1 MAGPLRGGHA
11 SESGGGAGESEMI
24 VLAIDPGPVQ
34 SGYALYDGKRVL
46 RSGVLPNVDLL
57 LIVAD
62 DNSDALAIEK
72 IVSYGNIVNNDTFD
86 TCEWIGRFQQA
97 WACPDE
103 VVKVKRL
110 QVKQALGLKG
120 SAKDKDVNAA
130 LLSAI
135 GPRGR
140 RRSLVRPSAWQGTHG
155 RRWAWRMRRTGS

>member
-1 MAGPLRGGHA
+1 MSDAV
-11 SESGGGAGESEMI
+11 

-34 SGYALYDGKRVL
+34 SGVVRFDGERVL
-46 RSGVLPNVDLL
+46 FAGVIDNEDVLK
-57 LIVAD
+57 IIAD
-62 DNSDALAIEK
+62 DNSDVLAIEK
-72 IVSYGNIVNNDTFD
+72 IVSYGNVVNNDTFD

-135 GPRGR
+135 GPKGTKKEPGPTYGV
-140 RRSLVRPSAWQGTHG
+140 STHAWAALGV
-155 RRWAWRMRRTGS
+155 AYAALKEIA

>member
-1 MAGPLRGGHA
+1 
-11 SESGGGAGESEMI
+11 MI

-34 SGYALYDGKRVL
+34 SGYVLFDGQRAIT
-46 RSGVLPNVDLL
+46 SGVMGNDDLL
-57 LIVAD
+57 RIVAD
-62 DNSDALAIEK
+62 DRSDVLAIEK

-110 QVKQALGLKG
+110 QVKQSLGLKG

-130 LLSAI
+130 LQRDI
-135 GPRGR
+135 GPKGTKKDPGPTFGV
-140 RRSLVRPSAWQGTHG
+140 SGHAWPALGVAYAAYRQLGG
-155 RRWAWRMRRTGS
+155 